1 MRDPTSKL
9 IELPLAWYREMRE
22 GPGIAYDPRFKS
34 WNLFRYDDAMRI
46 LNDHVGFSSQARGS
60 AARAAL
66 PSIVGMDVPRH
77 RQLRSL
83 VNQAF
88 TPRTVEQL
96 APRITEIC
104 QQLIDKV
111 LPQGRMDLMQDFAY
125 PLPIAIIAELL
136 GIPVEEQATF
146 RRWSETLITGPRTD
160 EMRGRSFAAEREA
173 NLRDLNNYFLAKLE
187 ERRQEP
193 RQDLMSRLLA
203 AEVEGERLSETDLLE
218 FCRLLLIAGY
228 ETTAYLIGNA
238 MIAFDEHP
246 EVAEELRRDPGLLPG
261 AIEEVLRCYPSVAG
275 TMRTTTADTEIAGQR
290 LEKDQTVIVWI
301 GSANYDEKHFAEA
314 ERFEVR
320 RSPNRHL
327 AFGFGIHFCVGA
339 PLARLEAKI
348 ALQTLLQRL
357 PRLRGELATPLEPV
371 ETPFIFG
378 VRHFQVSF

>member
-1 MRDPTSKL
+1 MRESTSKL
-9 IELPLAWYREMRE
+9 IELPLAWYREMRQAS
-22 GPGIAYDPRFKS
+22 GIAYDARFKS
-34 WNLFRYDDAMRI
+34 WNVFRYDDALRI

-60 AARAAL
+60 AQRAAL

-88 TPRTVEQL
+88 TPRTALQL

-104 QQLIDKV
+104 HQLIDQV
-111 LPQGRMDLMQDFAY
+111 SGAGEMDLMQDFAY
-125 PLPIAIIAELL
+125 RLPIAIIAELL
-136 GIPVEEQATF
+136 GIPVEEQDTF

-160 EMRGRSFAAEREA
+160 EMRGRSYAAEREE
-173 NLRDLNNYFLAKLE
+173 NLRELNAYFLAKLE
-187 ERRQEP
+187 ERRLRPQN
-193 RQDLMSRLLA
+193 DLMSRLLA
-203 AEVEGERLSETDLLE
+203 AEVDGERLAENDLLE

-238 MIAFDEHP
+238 MVAFDEHP
-246 EVAEELRRDPGLLPG
+246 AVAEELRRDPALLPG

-275 TMRTTTADTEIAGQR
+275 TMRTTTAGTEIAGQP
-290 LEKDQTVIVWI
+290 LERDQTVIVWI
-301 GSANYDEKHFAEA
+301 GSANYDERHFPDA
-314 ERFEVR
+314 ERFDVR

-339 PLARLEAKI
+339 PLARLEARI
-348 ALQTLLQRL
+348 ALEVLLQRL
-357 PRLRGELATPLEPV
+357 PKLRGQLATPLEPV

-378 VRHFQVSF
+378 VRHFRVTF